1 MHCTHSCGSLV
12 KQFPISNEPDLTIYP
27 RKHCRKQDAAAG
39 GPGGCDDIASYFF
52 PRNRVYIHLY
62 LTPCPISSDRP
73 RTLCRAR
80 KMLART
86 PMCHKV
92 WHIWYVCH
100 KCHKCGT
107 KCGTAQAAH
116 LRPPLI
122 KPLALLRPGVRSK
135 DQGVRSKEH
144 VPQSVAHLICV
155 PQVPQMWH
163 SSGRPPQ
170 ARLLHHTR
178 WYCIILFPTLL
189 TVIPC
194 WPASESV

>member
-73 RTLCRAR
+73 RTLCRAC

-107 KCGTAQAAH
+107 KCGTAQAGLKWPRMTSSDLKRSVTPKANMNPTY
-116 LRPPLI
+116 LPLE
-122 KPLALLRPGVRSK
+122 VSK
-135 DQGVRSKEH
+135 N
-144 VPQSVAHLICV
+144 I
-155 PQVPQMWH
+155 
-163 SSGRPPQ
+163 
-170 ARLLHHTR
+170 
-178 WYCIILFPTLL
+178 
-189 TVIPC
+189 
-194 WPASESV
+194 